1 MHAGEAAYEQAGK
14 NARPHYAAEAT
25 SLRRS
30 ADRMINPN
38 FAEGHNALG
47 VILHYV
53 GRSEEAF
60 GCFDRAM
67 ALDPFCPGM
76 WLHFQAQAF
85 QLGRYETAVALLK
98 RRIVRNPD
106 TDASRVLLAASYGQ
120 MGCIEEARESWRE
133 GLRGNPGYSLEQR

>member
-1 MHAGEAAYEQAGK
+1 
-14 NARPHYAAEAT
+14 
-25 SLRRS
+25 
-30 ADRMINPN
+30 MINPN

-47 VILHYV
+47 VILQYV

-60 GCFDRAM
+60 GYFDRAM

-76 WLHFQAQAF
+76 WLHFQAQAAF
-85 QLGRYETAVALLK
+85 QLGRYETAVALLM

-120 MGCIEEARESWRE
+120 MGCIEEARAEWQE
-133 GLRGNPGYSLEQR
+133 VLRVNPDYSLEHRRKVLP